1 LDELAESKQPYSG
14 NAKPFSYNA
23 LMEDRSQLPA
33 WLWPR
38 AAYVHIPFCAH
49 HCGYCDF
56 AVVAGQDHRIDLYLE
71 ALAIEFSSLKI
82 PSPVDT
88 IFVGGGTPTY
98 LEPKQLERF
107 LIDLRQWLPLKEGG
121 EFSIESTPES
131 LSDEKVHLLAR
142 YGVNRVSIGV
152 QSFSDRS
159 LESLDRRHSSTQ
171 VGQSLELVRRHIGD
185 VSLDLIFGVPGQ
197 TVTDWE
203 MDLRRA
209 LDYGPVHFSTYGL
222 TYEKG
227 TPLWKRRERGEI
239 HSVEEEVELRMYERS
254 IEVLS
259 GAGFEHYEVSN
270 FAKPGHRCRH
280 NETYWAN
287 EAYFGFGLG
296 AAKYLNGTRSL
307 NRRSFDDYLRKVFA
321 EEEVD
326 YQHETLS
333 QEERAQET
341 AAINLRRRRGIDR
354 VRFQEQTGF
363 SIDSLLGNRL
373 KGYKDE
379 GLLEDDGAA
388 VSLSRKGLYVADVL
402 ISRLV
407 WG

>member
-1 LDELAESKQPYSG
+1 MIQL
-14 NAKPFSYNA
+14 SYNA
-23 LMEDRSQLPA
+23 YMVDRSRLPA

-71 ALAIEFSSLKI
+71 ALAQEYSSLKEAV
-82 PSPVDT
+82 PVDT

-98 LEPKQLERF
+98 LEPQQLERF
-107 LIDLRQWLPLKEGG
+107 LTDLGQWLPLKRGG

-131 LSDEKVHLLAR
+131 LMEEKVYLLAQQ
-142 YGVNRVSIGV
+142 GVNRVSIGV

-159 LESLDRRHSSTQ
+159 LQNLDRRHSSAQ
-171 VGQSLELVRRHIGD
+171 VGKSLELVRRHIGD

-197 TVTDWE
+197 TLADWE
-203 MDLRRA
+203 DDLRRA

-227 TPLWKRRERGEI
+227 TPLWKRREKGQI
-239 HSVEEEVELRMYERS
+239 HSVAEEDELRMYERS
-254 IEVLS
+254 IDLLTS
-259 GAGFEHYEVSN
+259 SGFEHYEVSN

-296 AAKYLNGTRSL
+296 AAKYIMGTRSL
-307 NRRSFDDYLRKVFA
+307 NRRSIDDYLRKVLA
-321 EEEVD
+321 GEEVD
-326 YQHETLS
+326 YQHEMLLPL
-333 QEERAQET
+333 ERAQET
-341 AAINLRRRRGIDR
+341 AAINLRRIRGINR
-354 VRFQEQTGF
+354 IRFEEQTGM
-363 SIDSLLGNRL
+363 SIDELVEERLGV
-373 KGYKDE
+373 YVQE
-379 GLLEDDGAA
+379 GLLRDDGQEIF
-388 VSLSRKGLYVADVL
+388 LTRKGLYVADEL